1 MKTRFIKYCLLA
13 TVLISLAGCSF
24 TRTDLFQVAAGM
36 PDINLLPG
44 GPGFFSFGSVDV
56 YSTRTQIFTI
66 ENTGFQTL
74 VIDRIYTSNPDF
86 TQFIIDTS
94 ETSSIIEPGESTTFF
109 LSFKP
114 TSTVP
119 LSVDLIIESNDP
131 DETVFS
137 LPVDGIGTGS
147 VIPPDINVQLA
158 GFDIASGTGFHDFGN
173 VEVGNL
179 HADEFIIENTGSA
192 ELYVSDISL
201 KSGDFIQFSIIA
213 PSIPRSLAPGETVT
227 FTIEFSPQGSSAY
240 SAEVAI
246 VSDDPDETSY
256 TFMLNGQGTLAPVPD
271 IVVKSGT
278 KEIPN
283 NTGVYDFGA
292 VEQFNTA
299 SVDFFIENT
308 GTDTLIV
315 NGPFPSHISPATDEY
330 ILNISTIPAFIEP
343 GKTETLTVVFAPALV
358 TGLLEADIE
367 LPTNDPDEDPY
378 IFRVKGFASTAPT
391 PDINITNETTGS
403 DVPVDSTGHDYTQVG
418 VGDLVMVTFKVEN
431 TGSDDLNI
439 YDVLFESGNIS
450 DFSID
455 KTGLSTLLT
464 PGMSTTFE
472 VTFQPTEA
480 KKKSVKVRID
490 NDDPDSKESAYKF
503 ILKGEGKKES
513 QPDMRIF
520 VDSKEYPD
528 GTTYYFEEGD
538 TVEIGDSSVEI
549 FTIKNV
555 GTVNLEVTSHILKG
569 GKANDYT
576 VELTVPVTVT
586 PGGSLN
592 FTVVF
597 TPGKAGERKT
607 TLEIK
612 SNDEGKKPYKV
623 KLTGFGEDD

>member
-1 MKTRFIKYCLLA
+1 
-13 TVLISLAGCSF
+13 
-24 TRTDLFQVAAGM
+24 
-36 PDINLLPG
+36 
-44 GPGFFSFGSVDV
+44 
-56 YSTRTQIFTI
+56 
-66 ENTGFQTL
+66 
-74 VIDRIYTSNPDF
+74 
-86 TQFIIDTS
+86 
-94 ETSSIIEPGESTTFF
+94 
-109 LSFKP
+109 
-114 TSTVP
+114 
-119 LSVDLIIESNDP
+119 
-131 DETVFS
+131 
-137 LPVDGIGTGS
+137 
-147 VIPPDINVQLA
+147 
-158 GFDIASGTGFHDFGN
+158 
-173 VEVGNL
+173 
-179 HADEFIIENTGSA
+179 
-192 ELYVSDISL
+192 
-201 KSGDFIQFSIIA
+201 
-213 PSIPRSLAPGETVT
+213 
-227 FTIEFSPQGSSAY
+227 
-240 SAEVAI
+240 
-246 VSDDPDETSY
+246 
-256 TFMLNGQGTLAPVPD
+256 
-271 IVVKSGT
+271 VKSGT